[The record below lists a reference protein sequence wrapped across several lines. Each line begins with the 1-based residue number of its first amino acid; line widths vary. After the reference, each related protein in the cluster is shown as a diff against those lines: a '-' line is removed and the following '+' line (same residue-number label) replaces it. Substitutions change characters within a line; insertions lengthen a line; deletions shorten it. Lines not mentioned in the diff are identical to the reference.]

1 MRPSR
6 GRAGALAAVV
16 ALALGG
22 CGVLPAMPEELAES
36 YVPEVP
42 APQVGS
48 SGSLTPDGVA
58 AAERMAVRV
67 RNVGCGTLS
76 VGSGFALDEHTVVTN
91 RHVVEGSS
99 ELQVSTYDGNDID
112 VVTVASSS
120 VADLALVRTT
130 EPLPQVPGLAE
141 GDPANDT
148 PVTVVGYPSG
158 GALTTSSGTVL
169 GRVPDPLSMGMD
181 EVIVTD
187 AQVVGGS
194 SGSAALDA
202 DGRVVGV
209 VYAGDDKGHSF
220 LVPLSLLAELLADES
235 AFAPLEPCR

>member
-1 MRPSR
+1 MSARVR
-6 GRAGALAAVV
+6 RCLAAVV
-16 ALALGG
+16 VALTLGG
-22 CGVLPAMPEELAES
+22 CAELPAMPEELPES

-112 VVTVASSS
+112 VVTVASSP

-141 GDPANDT
+141 GDPEDGT

-209 VYAGDDKGHSF
+209 VYAGDDKGRSF

-235 AFAPLEPCR
+235 AFAPLEPCG